1 MLSWLSTLL
10 SGILGFF
17 NDVLPDSPFQD
28 VLQGAEDLQMGL
40 AWLNWLIPVG
50 DMLGIFLAYL
60 AVLLIWAAVD
70 FAFSKGEK
78 GVFSMIGGSS

>member
-1 MLSWLSTLL
+1 MLSWLASLL

-17 NDVLPDSPFQD
+17 NDVLPDSPFTD
-28 VLQGAEDLQMGL
+28 VLQGSNDLQTGL

-60 AVLLIWAAVD
+60 AVLLVWAAVD
-70 FAFSKGEK
+70 FALSKAEGS
-78 GVFSMIGGSS
+78 VFSLVGGGS